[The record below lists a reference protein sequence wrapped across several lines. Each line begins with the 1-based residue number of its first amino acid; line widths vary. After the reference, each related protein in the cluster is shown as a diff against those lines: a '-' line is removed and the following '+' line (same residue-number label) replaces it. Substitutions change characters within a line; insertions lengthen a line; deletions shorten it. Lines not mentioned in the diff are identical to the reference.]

1 MSLEWTGGPT
11 MDLRVDFQDGTLEF
25 EGDGDR
31 LVSAWNGPPD
41 SPPGE
46 LRDRVRLAFD
56 TPIEFPP
63 LRHVVVPGDRV
74 VVPFDRTLP
83 DADVI
88 LGVMVEVLGE
98 IGVESITAIVDGRTI
113 GPSLAGVEGV
123 TVVVHD
129 PTDRES
135 LAYLANTEAGRRI
148 YLNRLIADADC
159 VIPIGRLGY
168 GAGDRYLGPWSVIEP
183 GLADTAAKG
192 ESLVTPGRST
202 DLALA
207 ESSEVSWLL
216 GSHFQVAGLPG
227 RTGLLRIIAG
237 EAKAVQATGRPLL
250 DDAWRFQVEDR
261 ADLVIAGVGGPGR
274 SVIASGFADALR
286 TGLRLVRRGGK
297 LVLLSKLDLGT
308 IREAIRVPGQ
318 PRDDWDKALA
328 WADIYLA
335 SEANA
340 DSVDDLGIIPIDR
353 PEQAVKLA
361 RASASYITVGQVD
374 RTLASVD

>member
-1 MSLEWTGGPT
+1 MREDTVSAISS
-11 MDLRVDFQDGTLEF
+11 QDGTLEF